1 MWITSPPS
9 NQMRLRGRGFTL
21 AEALIASVVL
31 AVAVVGIMGPL
42 SATYQQS
49 RNQDESRIAVSLGR
63 QLLEEIVSKPF
74 VDPSDFSTTLGPEA
88 DESGRS
94 AFDNVDDY
102 NGYHDSTDSSATD
115 FIKRLD
121 GSSLPWT
128 GNQIYRRSVAVEYR
142 TTPSGSATASGN
154 FVMVTVTVTGP
165 SGQTYVARR
174 LAARYPRFN

>member
-1 MWITSPPS
+1 MGWIRFLSFPTAGPCHLEAARIIPLDGSTRPRPWSSFPTLRASTAKAPGMWITSPPS

-94 AFDNVDDY
+94 AFDNVVDY
-102 NGYHDSTDSSATD
+102 
-115 FIKRLD
+115 
-121 GSSLPWT
+121 T
-128 GNQIYRRSVAVEYR
+128 G
-142 TTPSGSATASGN
+142 
-154 FVMVTVTVTGP
+154 
-165 SGQTYVARR
+165 
-174 LAARYPRFN
+174 